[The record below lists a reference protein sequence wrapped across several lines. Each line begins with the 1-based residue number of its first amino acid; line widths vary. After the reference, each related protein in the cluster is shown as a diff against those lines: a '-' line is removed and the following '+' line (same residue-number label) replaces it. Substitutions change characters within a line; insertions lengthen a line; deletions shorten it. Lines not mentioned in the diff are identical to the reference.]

1 MAWVPEF
8 LSSLSHLSSTKKQH
22 SKLFLCVHTG
32 VLSGVWAS
40 QRRPAEDIRGYWM
53 PWGWGYKMVVAT
65 IRLLGIR
72 PWDSGRV
79 VSDPTMKLSL
89 QSEQQHIKNVPEAQT
104 PLVWVIQ
111 DYITW
116 VTLTSVSL
124 RLYCGAKIPSIPPS

>member
-1 MAWVPEF
+1 
-8 LSSLSHLSSTKKQH
+8 
-22 SKLFLCVHTG
+22 
-32 VLSGVWAS
+32 
-40 QRRPAEDIRGYWM
+40 M

-111 DYITW
+111 D
-116 VTLTSVSL
+116 
-124 RLYCGAKIPSIPPS
+124 